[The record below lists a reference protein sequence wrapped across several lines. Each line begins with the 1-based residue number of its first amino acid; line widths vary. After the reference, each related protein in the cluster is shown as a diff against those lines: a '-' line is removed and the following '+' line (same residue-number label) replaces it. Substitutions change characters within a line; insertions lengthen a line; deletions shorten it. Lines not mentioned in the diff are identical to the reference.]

1 MRVTGWRVAAA
12 AAALMIVP
20 TAVVHAQRIG
30 VVAGATFSQL
40 RGIENVKAK
49 NRQGTMFG
57 ATLRLPLGAAMA
69 IQPELLFVNKGS
81 ELELG
86 TGETKNLRLDYFELP
101 VLLRFEGG
109 QGSAF
114 GPHFY
119 AGPSIGYNLDCKVSS
134 SGVTNTSSGLQ
145 ARRLPQAG
153 QAGVER
159 HRRCR
164 RGSLRGWTGSDRRR
178 ALRRGPE
185 QHLQRRFGRLRVA
198 RAQRHAHRVRRRPVR
213 QTLVGDEGSSRRAQ
227 RPVRGAHRCHRC

>member
-12 AAALMIVP
+12 AAALMVAP

-57 ATLRLPLGAAMA
+57 ATLRLPLGNA
-69 IQPELLFVNKGS
+69 IAVQPELLFVNKGS

-134 SGVTNTSSGLQ
+134 SGVTNTSSDCKRDDFLKPAKVEWSGIV
-145 ARRLPQAG
+145 G
-153 QAGVER
+153 AGVDLSV
-159 HRRCR
+159 
-164 RGSLRGWTGSDRRR
+164 GGLGVTGGARYGVGLSNISKDDSDDF
-178 ALRRGPE
+178 E
-185 QHLQRRFGRLRVA
+185 S
-198 RAQRHAHRVRRRPVR
+198 RVRNG
-213 QTLVGDEGSSRRAQ
+213 TLTVYVGVLFGKR
-227 RPVRGAHRCHRC
+227 